1 MFGLTGTITFIILVE
16 ATIIDIVGG
25 FLNLPATAKILRLR
39 NPFPHYSSNS
49 NGYDAKCTIEDIRV
63 DVEKYIALRN
73 AANSDQVNGTISS
86 DYEKFENPLEMFK
99 PTGWYKD
106 EITLELAT
114 RSDKR
119 IPKVSH
125 PLAFAELQRFGFDN
139 LSNPIMLLG
148 GPHEVGIKLNL
159 GWVEPLVEKEVYSDE
174 NKVLITTTYLFDNRG
189 SLKLGGAQ
197 DESMELSAAELDL
210 DALKRAIKIKE
221 ELSLNDE
228 NQDRGADLYK
238 RDADG
243 QINYKES
250 KAPLKKQSSYV
261 LTESKIPKSERFS
274 LNGAQRTY
282 MVLTCFS
289 TALAHGRASQELL
302 LSGTNSFGLDLSSLS
317 DVVAVATIISNALII
332 FSVVSSSFSFK
343 TARLKNRNPVVWTVK
358 GLLGGPLSALQLR
371 DLEVLSGEV

>member
-1 MFGLTGTITFIILVE
+1 MFPLSETAIFIIVIQ
-16 ATIIDIVGG
+16 ATIINIVGG
-25 FLNLPATAKILRLR
+25 FLNTPTTSKLLRVR
-39 NPFPHYSSNS
+39 HYSPHYSSS
-49 NGYDAKCTIEDIRV
+49 GYDSECTIEDIRA
-63 DVEKYIALRN
+63 DVEKYISLRN
-73 AANSDQVNGTISS
+73 AAISDQANGTLSG

-119 IPKVSH
+119 IPKVLH

-159 GWVEPLVEKEVYSDE
+159 GWVEPLTEKTVYSE
-174 NKVLITTTYLFDNRG
+174 EEKVLISTTYLFDNRG

-197 DESMELSAAELDL
+197 EDSMESSAAELDL
-210 DALKRAIKIKE
+210 DALKRAIKVKE
-221 ELSLNDE
+221 DLSSNVS
-228 NQDRGADLYK
+228 NQDRNADLYK

-261 LTESKIPKSERFS
+261 LTESKVPKSERFS
-274 LNGAQRTY
+274 LDGAQRAY
-282 MVLTCFS
+282 MVFTCFS

-317 DVVAVATIISNALII
+317 DVVTVASIISNALII
-332 FSVVSSSFSFK
+332 FAVVSSSFSFK
-343 TARLKNRNPVVWTVK
+343 TARLKNRNPVVWAFK
-358 GLLGGPLSALQLR
+358 GLLGGPLTALQLR
-371 DLEVLSGEV
+371 DLDVLSGGD

>member
-1 MFGLTGTITFIILVE
+1 MFWLRGTIIRVLFVQI
-16 ATIIDIVGG
+16 TIINIVGG
-25 FLNLPATAKILRLR
+25 FLNLPTTLKLHRARYYSS
-39 NPFPHYSSNS
+39 HYSSN
-49 NGYDAKCTIEDIRV
+49 GYDSECTIEDIRA
-63 DVEKYIALRN
+63 DVEKYVLLRN
-73 AANSDQVNGTISS
+73 AAISDQANGTLSA

-119 IPKVSH
+119 IPKVLH
-125 PLAFAELQRFGFDN
+125 PLAFSELQRFGFDN

-159 GWVEPLVEKEVYSDE
+159 GWVEPLVEKTVYSE
-174 NKVLITTTYLFDNRG
+174 EEKVLISTTYLFDNRG

-221 ELSLNDE
+221 DLSSSE
-228 NQDRGADLYK
+228 SNQDRSADLYR

-261 LTESKIPKSERFS
+261 LTESKVPKSERFS
-274 LNGAQRTY
+274 LDGAQRAY

-289 TALAHGRASQELL
+289 TALAHGRASRELL
-302 LSGTNSFGLDLSSLS
+302 LLGTDSFGLDLSSLS
-317 DVVAVATIISNALII
+317 DVITVANVVSNALII
-332 FSVVSSSFSFK
+332 FAVVSSSFSFK
-343 TARLKNRNPVVWTVK
+343 TARLKNRNPVVWAFK
-358 GLLGGPLSALQLR
+358 GFLGGPLSALQLR
-371 DLEVLSGEV
+371 DLDVLSGTD

>member
-1 MFGLTGTITFIILVE
+1 MFGVTGTTVFFLFVL
-16 ATIIDIVGG
+16 ATVINIVGG
-25 FLNLPATAKILRLR
+25 FLNSPTTSKLLRVR
-39 NPFPHYSSNS
+39 YYSPHYTT
-49 NGYDAKCTIEDIRV
+49 NGYDSECTIEDIRA
-63 DVEKYIALRN
+63 DVEKYISLRN
-73 AANSDQVNGTISS
+73 AAISDQVNGTLSG

-159 GWVEPLVEKEVYSDE
+159 GWVEPLTEKKVYSE
-174 NKVLITTTYLFDNRG
+174 EEKVLISTTYLFDNRG

-197 DESMELSAAELDL
+197 DESMESSAAELDL
-210 DALKRAIKIKE
+210 DALKKAIKIKE
-221 ELSLNDE
+221 DLLSNDS
-228 NQDRGADLYK
+228 NQGRSADLYE

-261 LTESKIPKSERFS
+261 LTESKVPKSERFS
-274 LNGAQRTY
+274 LNGAQRAY
-282 MVLTCFS
+282 MVLTCLS

-302 LSGTNSFGLDLSSLS
+302 LPGSNTFGLDLSSLS
-317 DVVAVATIISNALII
+317 DVVTVASIISNALII

-343 TARLKNRNPVVWTVK
+343 TAKLKNRNPVVWTVK

-371 DLEVLSGEV
+371 DLDVLSKGD

>member
-1 MFGLTGTITFIILVE
+1 MFPLSETAIFIIVIQ
-16 ATIIDIVGG
+16 ATIINIVGG
-25 FLNLPATAKILRLR
+25 FLNTPTTSKLLRVR
-39 NPFPHYSSNS
+39 HYSPHYSSS
-49 NGYDAKCTIEDIRV
+49 GYDSECTIEDIRA
-63 DVEKYIALRN
+63 DVEKYISLRN
-73 AANSDQVNGTISS
+73 AAISDQANGTLSG

-119 IPKVSH
+119 IPKVLH

-159 GWVEPLVEKEVYSDE
+159 GWVEPLMEKTVYSE
-174 NKVLITTTYLFDNRG
+174 EEKVLISTTYLFDNRG

-197 DESMELSAAELDL
+197 EDSMESSAAELDL
-210 DALKRAIKIKE
+210 DALKRAIKVKE
-221 ELSLNDE
+221 DLSSNVS
-228 NQDRGADLYK
+228 NQDRNADLYK

-261 LTESKIPKSERFS
+261 LTESKVPKSERFS
-274 LNGAQRTY
+274 LDGAQRAY
-282 MVLTCFS
+282 MVFTCFS

-317 DVVAVATIISNALII
+317 DVVTVASIISNALII
-332 FSVVSSSFSFK
+332 FAVVSSSFSFK
-343 TARLKNRNPVVWTVK
+343 TARLKNRNPVVWAFK
-358 GLLGGPLSALQLR
+358 GLLGGPLTALQLR
-371 DLEVLSGEV
+371 DLDVLSGGD